1 MTEEDPTYPRLIWD
15 IGTAYD
21 LFICLRVLHDP
32 KAFGVRGSWA
42 AGVRARLPTAQR
54 EVLEQAQSAFLSTA
68 LNWVHRL
75 PPPKDG
81 ATALYHLGRVA
92 PGERVATLG
101 LSPQVPQDVVAL
113 LQRVASQGAWD
124 EADAKLV
131 RERAH
136 ALHESDLSKPKA
148 VARLLDTWAHA
159 AEFGER
165 YLAALNTFYEAFFVE
180 EEQRIRPALEAAL
193 ERGRELAEEL
203 PLPEL
208 YEQLSQGLRFVE
220 TPDVEELVLVPSFWS
235 TPLVLFDLVTPQ
247 RAIWTFGAKPPDAAL
262 VPGEVVPD
270 ALLGSLKALSDPS
283 RLRILH
289 YVAQEPATAAELSR
303 KLRLR
308 IPTVTHHLRI
318 LRLAGLVQLT
328 VEVVEGQERDVY
340 GARFEA
346 LDGAFAGL
354 NAFLGREDGAG
365 V

>member
-1 MTEEDPTYPRLIWD
+1 MTDEDPTYPRLIWD

-21 LFICLRVLHDP
+21 LFICQRVLHDP

-42 AGVRARLPTAQR
+42 AGVRARLPAAQR
-54 EVLEQAQSAFLSTA
+54 EVLEQAQSAFLGTT
-68 LNWVHRL
+68 LNWVHHL
-75 PPPKDG
+75 PGPKDG
-81 ATALYHLGRVA
+81 ATALYHLARIA
-92 PGERVATLG
+92 PSERLPALG
-101 LSPQVPQDVVAL
+101 LSPQAPQEVTEL
-113 LQRVASQGAWD
+113 LHRVAARGTWS
-124 EADAKLV
+124 EPDAQLL
-131 RERAH
+131 REQAQAFH
-136 ALHESDLSKPKA
+136 AAELSKPRM

-165 YLAALNTFYEAFFVE
+165 YLAALRTFYEAFFVE
-180 EEQRIRPALEAAL
+180 EERRIRPALESAL
-193 ERGRELAEEL
+193 ERGQALAERL

-208 YEQLSQGLRFVE
+208 YEALSQGVRFVE
-220 TPDVEELVLVPSFWS
+220 APDVEELVLVPSFWS

-289 YVAQEPATAAELSR
+289 YVAQEPATAAELAR

-308 IPTVTHHLRI
+308 IPTVTHHLGI

-328 VEVVEGQERDVY
+328 VEVIEGQDRDVY
-340 GARFEA
+340 GPRFEA
-346 LDGAFAGL
+346 VDGTFAGL
-354 NAFLGREDGAG
+354 NAFLGRQDGDSD
-365 V
+365 